1 LLSEAKYPNGFSV
14 DFWYI
19 PVSRPYFPAGK
30 EIGTAIASDL
40 SKVGIRVHLQT
51 EDWAAYLKDRKTNKF
66 PMFMIGWIGDNGDP
80 DDWLGYFFP
89 KFDAENAYLSYNN
102 ATVFDLIN
110 KAKVTSAQAERAKLY
125 AQAEQLVLDDYRD
138 IPIAHAKVP
147 ILMRKN
153 VQGLVGQPDANE
165 YMETVEIR

>member
-1 LLSEAKYPNGFSV
+1 M
-14 DFWYI
+14 
-19 PVSRPYFPAGK
+19 PAEMASFGK
-30 EIGTAIASDL
+30 DI
-40 SKVGIRVHLQT
+40 H
-51 EDWAAYLKDRKTNKF
+51 TNKF
-66 PMFMIGWIGDNGDP
+66 PIFTIGWTGDNGDP
-80 DDWLGYFFP
+80 DDWLGFFFP
-89 KFDAENAYLSYNN
+89 KYDANAARWSYNN
-102 ATVFDLIN
+102 PAVFDLIN
-110 KAKVTSAQAERAKLY
+110 KAKTENSQAKRAQMY